1 MSVEAFR
8 SGLRDFGVKVQAE
21 TLEIFAEFVT
31 LTHESVV
38 AGSALTGS
46 PGQPVDTGNLRR
58 SWQINWQGPA
68 QADISTNLPY
78 APSIEDGVSYAHGG
92 TPMTLRSPTGGFHSV
107 AVTMAGADRLLD
119 EAKRRHP

>member
-1 MSVEAFR
+1 MSVESFR
-8 SGLRDFGVKVQAE
+8 AGLRDFGVKVQAE
-21 TLEIFAEFVT
+21 TLEILAEFVT

-58 SWQINWQGPA
+58 SWQIGWQGPA
-68 QADISTNLPY
+68 QATITTNLPY
-78 APSIEDGVSYAHGG
+78 ALSIEDGVSYAHGG

-107 AVTMAGADRLLD
+107 KTTTANSRALLD